1 MNNSISKQFIAEV
14 IGTFALV
21 TAVCGAILTGQT
33 GALPAFAGGLA
44 IMTMI
49 YAVGGISGGHFNPA
63 VTLASTISGR
73 TNTTQMVAY
82 MVAQLVG
89 GLLAVTLLQTITTA
103 SLVTAVA
110 APAAGVS
117 STSAIVAEA
126 VGTFFLALTVLGVT
140 SNQSISRS
148 FSGLAIGGTIVLAG
162 LTIGNLTGGSVNPA
176 RAIAP
181 AVLSGEFANL
191 ATYIIGPVIG
201 AAVAGLIS
209 NVLFTADASSSS
221 SSSFNNSNNSQQSRR
236 AA

>member
-1 MNNSISKQFIAEV
+1 
-14 IGTFALV
+14 
-21 TAVCGAILTGQT
+21 
-33 GALPAFAGGLA
+33 
-44 IMTMI
+44 
-49 YAVGGISGGHFNPA
+49 
-63 VTLASTISGR
+63 
-73 TNTTQMVAY
+73 
-82 MVAQLVG
+82 
-89 GLLAVTLLQTITTA
+89 LQTITTA
-103 SLVTAVA
+103 SLVAAVA

-117 STSAIVAEA
+117 GTSAIVAEA

-148 FSGLAIGGTIVLAG
+148 FSGLAVGGTVVLAG

-191 ATYIIGPVIG
+191 ATYIIGPAIG